1 MLPVIPASPADGVKR
16 LECSSER
23 LGAGSHA
30 ISKAALA
37 AGENAA
43 RLVREQCP
51 AEPTEDRP
59 GVFDSRTLSTESR
72 REHWKHRFRDGR
84 SNVDVE
90 IGKVECGAK
99 HDADRPAETF
109 IEYESQNNQQFPA
122 RAVLAGQFKLV
133 DYLQS
138 TDQFFDLKRDPKEER
153 NLADEPAY
161 AGIVKVMRAR
171 LDTWRKRTKDPTMP
185 R

>member
-51 AEPTEDRP
+51 AEPTEDRL

-99 HDADRPAETF
+99 HDADNAAL
-109 IEYESQNNQQFPA
+109 I
-122 RAVLAGQFKLV
+122 
-133 DYLQS
+133 
-138 TDQFFDLKRDPKEER
+138 
-153 NLADEPAY
+153 
-161 AGIVKVMRAR
+161 AR
-171 LDTWRKRTKDPTMP
+171 LRVSKEGQEGLSAFLDKRKPNWIAQ
-185 R
+185 